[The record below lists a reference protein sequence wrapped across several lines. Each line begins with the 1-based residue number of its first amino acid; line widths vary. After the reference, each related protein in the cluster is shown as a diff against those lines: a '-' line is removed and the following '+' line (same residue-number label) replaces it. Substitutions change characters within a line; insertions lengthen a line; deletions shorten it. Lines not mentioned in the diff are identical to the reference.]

1 LRVEKVD
8 QSNACL
14 TSIQGLVI
22 GVNSWQ
28 ADILTIILPVVI
40 TIVIASIFLKI
51 VRTTLSRLAAG
62 KAISKLVIERAY
74 KTISIIIYTFTI
86 VVILYIVTKIHEL
99 IYLIIGII
107 LIAIAANWELFA
119 NFVAYYLLTGAY
131 GLKSGDT
138 IHLIQYQ
145 LKGRITD
152 ISPLYTKILTML
164 GDIVYIPNRCLIA
177 SPLSKSTYEYTIICL
192 EITITLP
199 NFEPEIL
206 ETVEKEIRTTLTKKF
221 KSAIHSRGITVS
233 LKETTASEARYEVC
247 TPIVGVEGRE
257 EVASMLIRQLAQ
269 SLLKYKPTIKVKSG

>member
-8 QSNACL
+8 QSKAYSMSVQSL
-14 TSIQGLVI
+14 AI
-22 GVNSWQ
+22 GINTWQ
-28 ADILTIILPVVI
+28 ADILTVVVPVVI
-40 TIVIASIFLKI
+40 TVIIASIFLKI

-74 KTISIIIYTFTI
+74 KTISMTVYIFTIII
-86 VVILYIVTKIHEL
+86 ILYIITKIHEL

-107 LIAIAANWELFA
+107 LIALAANWELFA

-138 IHLIQYQ
+138 IHLIQYR

-152 ISPLYTKILTML
+152 ISPLYTKVLTML
-164 GDIVYIPNRCLIA
+164 GDIVYIPNRCLVA

-192 EITITLP
+192 EVTVTLP
-199 NFEPEIL
+199 NLELEVL
-206 ETVEKEIRTTLTKKF
+206 ETIEKEIRTTLTKKF

-233 LKETTASEARYEVC
+233 LKETTASEAKYEVC

-257 EVASMLIRQLAQ
+257 EVASTLIRQLAQ

>member
-1 LRVEKVD
+1 MD
-8 QSNACL
+8 QSKAYSMSVQSL
-14 TSIQGLVI
+14 AI
-22 GVNSWQ
+22 GINTWQ
-28 ADILTIILPVVI
+28 ADILTVVVPVVI
-40 TIVIASIFLKI
+40 TVIIASIFLKI

-74 KTISIIIYTFTI
+74 KTISMTVYIFTIII
-86 VVILYIVTKIHEL
+86 ILYIITKIHEL

-107 LIAIAANWELFA
+107 LIALAANWELFA

-138 IHLIQYQ
+138 IHLIQYR

-152 ISPLYTKILTML
+152 ISPLYTKVLTML
-164 GDIVYIPNRCLIA
+164 GDIVYIPNRCLVA

-192 EITITLP
+192 EVTVTLP
-199 NFEPEIL
+199 NLELEVL
-206 ETVEKEIRTTLTKKF
+206 ETIEKEIRTTLTKKF

-233 LKETTASEARYEVC
+233 LKETTASEAKYEVC

-257 EVASMLIRQLAQ
+257 EVASTLIRQLAQ